1 MNEDLHTAVTTLA
14 MAMVNA
20 IGTVALKLTDGS
32 HKEQFFAAAIVA
44 YIIGAALYVS
54 LLKEN
59 SLAVMAV
66 ASSTLQLGLMISLSV
81 WYFGEK
87 INLVQG
93 SAMTVAVVAAAVA
106 MLAAT
111 H

>member
-1 MNEDLHTAVTTLA
+1 MSGILITTA
-14 MAMVNA
+14 MAFVNVV
-20 IGTVALKLTDGS
+20 GTVALKFS
-32 HKEQFFAAAIVA
+32 SEPQKEQFFIAGIVA
-44 YIIGAALYVS
+44 YIVGAALYVS

-59 SLAVMAV
+59 SLAVVSV

-81 WYFGEK
+81 WCFGEK
-87 INLVQG
+87 INMVQG